1 MPTTTAI
8 ARSSTASKKRLK
20 PNSVASLRDRF
31 FVEGIHAIGERI
43 ALAADDAR
51 KIATVLRG
59 RSGDRVQIVDS
70 GGSAFSASLAV
81 SGSDVEATLEGLLD
95 RGMRESA
102 VRMTIAQGIPKGQKM
117 ELIVEKATELGVAA
131 IVPLRSDRVVGE
143 RTGDAKTERWQ
154 RVAKTAAQQC
164 GRTVIPTIAPIASWE
179 YVIATFGSY
188 DRVYLPWELAD
199 VQPLREIF
207 DADAPGASSV
217 LFVIGP
223 EGGFSSNE
231 AERAIAAGATPISLG
246 TRILRTETVA
256 LVVLTAFAYAR
267 GEL

>member
-1 MPTTTAI
+1 M
-8 ARSSTASKKRLK
+8 
-20 PNSVASLRDRF
+20 ASLRDRF
-31 FVEGIHAIGERI
+31 FVEGVHALGARI

-59 RSGDRVQIVDS
+59 KTGDRVQIVDS
-70 GGSAFSASLAV
+70 GGSAFSASI
-81 SGSDVEATLEGLLD
+81 DVTGTFVTVTLDATLD
-95 RGMRESA
+95 RGARESA
-102 VRMTIAQGIPKGQKM
+102 VALTLAQGIPKGSKM
-117 ELIVEKATELGVAA
+117 DLIVEKAVELGAAA

-143 RTGDAKTERWQ
+143 RTGDHKSERWQ
-154 RVAKTAAQQC
+154 RIAKTAAQQC
-164 GRTVIPTIAPIASWE
+164 GRTVIPRIAPIATWDDL
-179 YVIATFGSY
+179 IATFASY

-199 VQPLREIF
+199 VTPLRDTFE
-207 DADAPGASSV
+207 ADAPQIVSA

-223 EGGFSSNE
+223 EGGFSSSE
-231 AERAIAAGATPISLG
+231 ADRAIAAGAIPISLG

>member
-1 MPTTTAI
+1 M
-8 ARSSTASKKRLK
+8 
-20 PNSVASLRDRF
+20 ASLRDRF
-31 FVEGIHAIGERI
+31 FVEGVHVLGESI
-43 ALAADDAR
+43 TLAADDAR

-59 RSGDRVQIVDS
+59 KTGDRVQIVDS
-70 GGSAFSASLAV
+70 GGSAFSASIEV
-81 SGSDVEATLEGLLD
+81 SGTFVTVTLDTTLD
-95 RGMRESA
+95 RGARESA
-102 VRMTIAQGIPKGQKM
+102 VKLTLAQGIPKGSKM
-117 ELIVEKATELGVAA
+117 DLIVEKAVELGAAA

-143 RTGDAKTERWQ
+143 RTGDHKSERWQ
-154 RVAKTAAQQC
+154 RIAKTAAQQC
-164 GRTVIPTIAPIASWE
+164 GRTVIPHIAPIATWDE
-179 YVIATFGSY
+179 LIASFASY

-199 VQPLREIF
+199 VKPLRETF
-207 DADAPGASSV
+207 ETDAPQIGSA

-231 AERAIAAGATPISLG
+231 VDRAIAGGAIPISLG